1 MKYPGILVFLLL
13 WLLALPVQAQQERF
27 SVNVQDVDLAEFIDS
42 VGRITDR
49 TFLVDPRVRGRVTIR
64 SQRQLSADEVY
75 QVFLA
80 QLRVNGFAVVELD
93 EHNARIVPEQ
103 TARLEPIPVE
113 GHEPPNSDGK
123 DLLATRVI
131 PLRHSDAAQLV
142 NILTPLM
149 DRRIGVITHYAPT
162 NLLILTDWGTN
173 LERLHALVQRIDQQ
187 SSDNLLLLPLAH
199 ASATEMEKLLTQLLR
214 REGRGGQPPQI
225 MADQRLNVLL
235 IRADAATRQELQG
248 LVAELDQPVERSA
261 NTQVFYLRHAK
272 ASEMVTL
279 LQGLQQQEGQTTTEG
294 NPLDRRVHLQAHEAT
309 NALVASGSPDQL
321 REMRLVIDQLDIR
334 RAQVLVEAIIVEI
347 SDTRARELG
356 VQWLMLDQ
364 NAGSVPLVGGNFS
377 GNTGLS
383 GVAGGAASGGAAGAL
398 SALAGVQGLT
408 AGVGRLSNSG
418 ISFGVLLNAIQ
429 SESDFNILSTP
440 SILTLDNAEATILVG
455 QEVPFI
461 TGSTVGDSN
470 TNPFQTI
477 QRREVGVRL
486 QITPQINDG
495 DSVRLE
501 ILQEVSNIED
511 SARASDIITNKREIK
526 TTVMADNNDI
536 IVLGGLIGED
546 VREIHRKVPLLGDIP
561 LLGALFR
568 STSISREKRNLMVF
582 IQPRILHDR
591 DSLASVSAEK
601 YRYMH
606 AAHLLR
612 DGDQQR
618 LASWEARTGAADRQ
632 TLSELFPSR
641 REQQASLN
649 AEQAVND

>member
-1 MKYPGILVFLLL
+1 MKYPGLLVFLLL
-13 WLLALPVQAQQERF
+13 WLLALPVQAQGQAQQERF

-42 VGRITDR
+42 VGRITNR

-64 SQRQLSADEVY
+64 SQRQLSAEEVY
-75 QVFLA
+75 QVFLS

-113 GHEPPNSDGK
+113 GHLPPNSDGK

-131 PLRHSDAAQLV
+131 PLRNSDAAQLV

-187 SSDNLLLLPLAH
+187 SSDNLLLLPLTH

-225 MADQRLNVLL
+225 MSDNRLNLL
-235 IRADAATRQELQG
+235 VIRADAATRRELER
-248 LVAELDQPVERSA
+248 LVADLDQPVERSA

-272 ASEMVTL
+272 ASEMVPL
-279 LQGLQQQEGQTTTEG
+279 LQGLQSEDKPAEGTVS
-294 NPLDRRVHLQAHEAT
+294 RRMTLQAHEAT

-321 REMRLVIDQLDIR
+321 REIRLVIDQLDIR
-334 RAQVLVEAIIVEI
+334 RAQVLVEAIIVEM

-383 GVAGGAASGGAAGAL
+383 GVAAGGATGGSIGAL
-398 SALAGVQGLT
+398 SALAGVQGIT
-408 AGVGRLSNSG
+408 AGVGRINDSG
-418 ISFGVLLNAIQ
+418 ISFGLLLNAIQ

-461 TGSTVGDSN
+461 TGSTVGDNN

-546 VREIHRKVPLLGDIP
+546 VREVRRKVPLLGDIP
-561 LLGALFR
+561 LLGVLFR

-618 LASWEARTGAADRQ
+618 LLSWEARTGAADRQ
-632 TLSELFPSR
+632 TLSELFPSP
-641 REQQASLN
+641 REQQARL
-649 AEQAVND
+649 ATEAVND